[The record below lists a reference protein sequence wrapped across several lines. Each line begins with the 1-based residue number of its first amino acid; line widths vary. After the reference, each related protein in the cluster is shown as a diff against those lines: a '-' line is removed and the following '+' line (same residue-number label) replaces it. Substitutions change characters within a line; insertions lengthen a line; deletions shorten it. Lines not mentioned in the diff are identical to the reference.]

1 LRRASKKSTGSI
13 ELFIPGRILQNVSS
27 YSGLREIAESRDL
40 AKLGDALLGLL
51 NVVGIEA
58 GYLKDESR
66 VTNEM
71 LRRVTTRTGL
81 RTELHKRMNKR
92 ALGDAIE
99 ALTAYWFVRGDLS
112 WASMIEEMRN
122 GAELEDAL
130 VRSILLIRGGAES

>member
-1 LRRASKKSTGSI
+1 LRRASRKSTGSI
-13 ELFIPGRILQNVSS
+13 ELFIPGRILQNISS
-27 YSGLREIAESRDL
+27 YNGPREIAESREL
-40 AKLGDALLGLL
+40 AKLGDAVLGLL

-71 LRRVTTRTGL
+71 LRRVSTRTGL
-81 RTELHKRMNKR
+81 RAELRKRMNKR
-92 ALGDAIE
+92 DLGNAVE

-112 WASMIEEMRN
+112 WTGVIEEMRK

-130 VRSILLIRGGAES
+130 VRLILLIRGGATP